1 MHLMGMSIHHSHSV
15 NSDETPVSLPLATI
29 TVDPYGVLNVTLDG
43 AEYPPPSPT
52 APWTKGR
59 FGELL
64 DVLTADRTR
73 TIRVEIHE
81 SDGSTFTDIIRAART
96 PRSEPTDESPAPRRA
111 RHRHAPET
119 IKVTGAGFQPG
130 EDVTVAVV
138 RSTAEATAAGTVRV
152 TLNLGELPA
161 GGADVLLVGTC
172 SARVVTRRVP

>member
-1 MHLMGMSIHHSHSV
+1 MSIHHSHSADP
-15 NSDETPVSLPLATI
+15 DETPVSLPLAVI
-29 TVDPYGVLNVTLDG
+29 TVDSYGVLTVTLDG
-43 AEYPPPSPT
+43 ADYPPTSPT
-52 APWTKGR
+52 RPWTKAR

-64 DVLTADRTR
+64 DVLTVDRTQ

-96 PRSEPTDESPAPRRA
+96 AHPDPVDGPPMPRRA

-119 IKVTGAGFQPG
+119 IEVAGAGFQPG
-130 EDVTVAVV
+130 EEVTVAVV

-152 TLNLGELPA
+152 TLDLGERPT
-161 GGADVLLVGTC
+161 GGADVLLVGAS

>member
-1 MHLMGMSIHHSHSV
+1 MDQGSADP
-15 NSDETPVSLPLATI
+15 DETPVSLPLATI
-29 TVDPYGVLNVTLDG
+29 TADPYGVLTVSLDG
-43 AEYPPPSPT
+43 TEYPPPSPT
-52 APWTKGR
+52 APWTKDR

-81 SDGSTFTDIIRAART
+81 SDGSTFTDIIHAART
-96 PRSEPTDESPAPRRA
+96 PRTEPAAQSPAPRRA

-119 IKVTGAGFQPG
+119 IDVIGAGFQPG
-130 EDVTVAVV
+130 EDVTVALV

-152 TLNLGELPA
+152 TLNLGELPT
-161 GGADVLLVGTC
+161 GGADVLLVGAT

>member
-1 MHLMGMSIHHSHSV
+1 MSIHHSHSADP
-15 NSDETPVSLPLATI
+15 DETPVSLPLAVI
-29 TVDPYGVLNVTLDG
+29 TVDPYGVLTVSLDG

-81 SDGSTFTDIIRAART
+81 SDGSAFTDIIRAART
-96 PRSEPTDESPAPRRA
+96 PHPVPAAQSPAPRRA

-119 IKVTGAGFQPG
+119 IEVTGTGFQPG
-130 EDVTVAVV
+130 EDVTVALV

-152 TLNLGELPA
+152 TLNLGELPT
-161 GGADVLLVGTC
+161 GGADILLVGNG

>member
-1 MHLMGMSIHHSHSV
+1 MGMSIHHSHSA
-15 NSDETPVSLPLATI
+15 NPDETPVSLPLATI
-29 TVDPYGVLNVTLDG
+29 TVDTYGVLTVTLDG
-43 AEYPPPSPT
+43 ADYPPPSPT
-52 APWTKGR
+52 APWTKDR

-81 SDGSTFTDIIRAART
+81 ADGSTFTDIIRAART
-96 PRSEPTDESPAPRRA
+96 PHPDAANGSPTPRRA

-119 IKVTGAGFQPG
+119 IEVTGAGFQPG
-130 EDVTVAVV
+130 EEATVALV
-138 RSTAEATAAGTVRV
+138 RSTTEATAAGTVRV

-161 GGADVLLVGTC
+161 GGADILLVGAS

>member
-1 MHLMGMSIHHSHSV
+1 MGMSIHYGHSA
-15 NSDETPVSLPLATI
+15 NPDETPVSLPLATI
-29 TVDPYGVLNVTLDG
+29 TVDPYDVLTVTLDG

-73 TIRVEIHE
+73 TIRVDVHE

-96 PRSEPTDESPAPRRA
+96 PRSEAIDESPAPRRA

-119 IKVTGAGFQPG
+119 IEVTGAGFQPG
-130 EDVTVAVV
+130 EEVTVAVV
-138 RSTAEATAAGTVRV
+138 RSTVEATAAGSVRM
-152 TLNLGELPA
+152 TLDLGELPA
-161 GGADVLLVGTC
+161 GGADILMVGNT
-172 SARVVTRRVP
+172 SSRVVSRRVP

>member
-1 MHLMGMSIHHSHSV
+1 MGMSIHHSHSA

-29 TVDPYGVLNVTLDG
+29 TVDPYGVLTVTLDG

-96 PRSEPTDESPAPRRA
+96 PHPDPTNGSPAPRRA

-119 IKVTGAGFQPG
+119 IEVTGTGFQPG
-130 EDVTVAVV
+130 EDVTVALV

-152 TLNLGELPA
+152 TLNLGELST
-161 GGADVLLVGTC
+161 GGADVLLVGTT

>member
-1 MHLMGMSIHHSHSV
+1 MSIHHSHSA
-15 NSDETPVSLPLATI
+15 SPDETPVSLPLAVI
-29 TVDPYGVLNVTLDG
+29 TVDSYGVLTVTLDG
-43 AEYPPPSPT
+43 ADYPPPSPT
-52 APWTKGR
+52 EPWTKPR

-81 SDGSTFTDIIRAART
+81 SDGSTFIDIIRAART
-96 PRSEPTDESPAPRRA
+96 PRPDLTDEPPTPRRA

-119 IKVTGAGFQPG
+119 IEVTGVGFQPG

-138 RSTAEATAAGTVRV
+138 RSSAEATAAGTVRV

-161 GGADVLLVGTC
+161 RGADVLLVGAS

>member
-1 MHLMGMSIHHSHSV
+1 MGMSIHHGHSAA
-15 NSDETPVSLPLATI
+15 SDESPVSLPLAI
-29 TVDPYGVLNVTLDG
+29 VTVDSYGVLTVSLDG

-73 TIRVEIHE
+73 TVRVEIHE

-96 PRSEPTDESPAPRRA
+96 PRSEAIDESPAPRRA
-111 RHRHAPET
+111 RHRHTPET
-119 IKVTGAGFQPG
+119 IEVTGAGFQPG
-130 EDVTVAVV
+130 EDVTVGLV
-138 RSTAEATAAGTVRV
+138 RSTVEATAAGTVRV
-152 TLNLGELPA
+152 TLSLGELPT
-161 GGADVLLVGTC
+161 GGADIVLVGAT

>member
-15 NSDETPVSLPLATI
+15 NSDETPVVLPLATVM
-29 TVDPYGVLNVTLDG
+29 VDSDGDLIVTLDG
-43 AEYPPPSPT
+43 ADFPSPSQA
-52 APWTKGR
+52 APWTKAR

-64 DVLTADRTR
+64 DTLTADRTR

-119 IKVTGAGFQPG
+119 NEVTGAGFQPG
-130 EDVTVAVV
+130 EEATVAVV

-152 TLNLGELPA
+152 TLNLGELPT
-161 GGADVLLVGTC
+161 GGADVLLVGIT

>member
-1 MHLMGMSIHHSHSV
+1 MGMSIHHSHSG
-15 NSDETPVSLPLATI
+15 DPEETPVVLPLAVI
-29 TVDPYGVLNVTLDG
+29 AVDSYGILTVSLDG

-64 DVLTADRTR
+64 DALTADRTR

-96 PRSEPTDESPAPRRA
+96 PRSEPAAQSPAPRRA

-119 IKVTGAGFQPG
+119 IEVTGAGFQPG
-130 EDVTVAVV
+130 EDVTVALV
-138 RSTAEATAAGTVRV
+138 RTTAEATAAGTVRV
-152 TLNLGELPA
+152 TLDLGELPT
-161 GGADVLLVGTC
+161 GGADVLMIGIA

>member
-1 MHLMGMSIHHSHSV
+1 MSIHHSRSA
-15 NSDETPVSLPLATI
+15 NPDETPVSLPLAII
-29 TVDPYGVLNVTLDG
+29 TVDTYGVLTVSLDG
-43 AEYPPPSPT
+43 ADYPPPSPT

-81 SDGSTFTDIIRAART
+81 VDGSTFTDIIRAART
-96 PRSEPTDESPAPRRA
+96 PHPDSTDESPAPRRA

-119 IKVTGAGFQPG
+119 IEVTGAGFQPG
-130 EDVTVAVV
+130 EDVTIALV

-152 TLNLGELPA
+152 TLNLGELPTD
-161 GGADVLLVGTC
+161 GAVVLLVGAS
-172 SARVVTRRVP
+172 SARVMTRRVP

>member
-1 MHLMGMSIHHSHSV
+1 MGMSIHHRHSADP
-15 NSDETPVSLPLATI
+15 DETPVSLPLATI
-29 TVDPYGVLNVTLDG
+29 TVDTYGVLTVSLDG

-52 APWTKGR
+52 SPWTKAR

-96 PRSEPTDESPAPRRA
+96 PRPDPTNGSPTPRRA

-119 IKVTGAGFQPG
+119 VEVAGAGFQPG
-130 EDVTVAVV
+130 EEVTVALVQ
-138 RSTAEATAAGTVRV
+138 STAEATAAGTVRV
-152 TLNLGELPA
+152 TLDLGELPT
-161 GGADVLLVGTC
+161 GGADVLLVGAS

>member
-1 MHLMGMSIHHSHSV
+1 MSIHHSHSA
-15 NSDETPVSLPLATI
+15 SPDETPVSLPLATI
-29 TVDPYGVLNVTLDG
+29 TVDSYGVLTVSLDG

-52 APWTKGR
+52 APWTKGQ

-119 IKVTGAGFQPG
+119 IEVTGTGFQPG
-130 EDVTVAVV
+130 EEVTVALV
-138 RSTAEATAAGTVRV
+138 RSNVEATAAGTVRV
-152 TLNLGELPA
+152 TLDLGELPT
-161 GGADVLLVGTC
+161 GGADVLLVGAS
-172 SARVVTRRVP
+172 SARAVTRRVP

>member
-1 MHLMGMSIHHSHSV
+1 MGMSIHHSHSA
-15 NSDETPVSLPLATI
+15 SPDETPVSLPLAII
-29 TVDPYGVLNVTLDG
+29 TVDPYDVLTVSLDG

-64 DVLTADRTR
+64 DALTADGTR

-96 PRSEPTDESPAPRRA
+96 PHPDPTDESPAPRRA

-119 IKVTGAGFQPG
+119 IEVTGAGFHPG
-130 EDVTVAVV
+130 ENVTVALV
-138 RSTAEATAAGTVRV
+138 RSTAEATASGTVRV
-152 TLNLGELPA
+152 TLNLGELPT
-161 GGADVLLVGTC
+161 GGADVLLVGTS

>member
-1 MHLMGMSIHHSHSV
+1 MSIHHSHSV
-15 NSDETPVSLPLATI
+15 NPDETPVSLPLAVI
-29 TVDPYGVLNVTLDG
+29 TVDSYGVLNVTLDG

-81 SDGSTFTDIIRAART
+81 SDGSAFTDIIRAART
-96 PRSEPTDESPAPRRA
+96 PHPVPAAQSPAPRRA

-119 IKVTGAGFQPG
+119 AEVAGAGFQPG
-130 EDVTVAVV
+130 EEVTVALV
-138 RSTAEATAAGTVRV
+138 RSAVEATAAGTVRV
-152 TLNLGELPA
+152 TLDLGELPSR
-161 GGADVLLVGTC
+161 GADVLLVGTT
-172 SARVVTRRVP
+172 SARIVTRRVP

>member
-1 MHLMGMSIHHSHSV
+1 MGMGIHHSHSA
-15 NSDETPVSLPLATI
+15 NPDETPVSLPLATI
-29 TVDPYGVLNVTLDG
+29 TVDPYGVLTVALDG
-43 AEYPPPSPT
+43 ADYPPSSPT

-81 SDGSTFTDIIRAART
+81 ADGSTFTDIIRAART
-96 PRSEPTDESPAPRRA
+96 PRSEATDESPAPRRA

-119 IKVTGAGFQPG
+119 IEVTGAGFQPG
-130 EDVTVAVV
+130 EDVTVALV
-138 RSTAEATAAGTVRV
+138 RSAIEATAAGTVRV
-152 TLNLGELPA
+152 TLNLGELPT
-161 GGADVLLVGTC
+161 GDADIVLVGTT